1 MFAAPILIDRSMT
14 NYSAGVS
21 GNGNRI
27 KSKMAAKYRDK
38 RTSITTVRDQYPSY
52 DIFPTHLIFHYPLP
66 LMETVLTETVCYVRT
81 LQLSELISAHKDG
94 QPADPSQR
102 AMTYEI

>member
-1 MFAAPILIDRSMT
+1 MFAAPILIDRLMT
-14 NYSAGVS
+14 NYSAGAS
-21 GNGNRI
+21 GNGKRI

-66 LMETVLTETVCYVRT
+66 LSYRHSAQRGHIDRHFDRTVSREMLMNIFVLLE
-81 LQLSELISAHKDG
+81 H
-94 QPADPSQR
+94 
-102 AMTYEI
+102 